1 MAYWIVLLVCDAS
14 FTTWQTRTWLVLI
27 ISAQTQIA
35 LLGHVAIWLAA
46 IIGGIVVA
54 KFGEV
59 LLFGSHHE
67 R

>member
-1 MAYWIVLLVCDAS
+1 
-14 FTTWQTRTWLVLI
+14 VLI

-46 IIGGIVVA
+46 IIGGIVAA